1 MARVSVKQARDVDA
15 ANAYLV
21 TITDELGNVT
31 KQTVHTNDHGEGL
44 WIDGQQVLGTSQFSA
59 GSCPARAIR
68 RHFERK
74 ES

>member
-15 ANAYLV
+15 PNAYLV
-21 TITDELGNVT
+21 TITDEMGLVT
-31 KQTVHTNDHGEGL
+31 NQTVHTNAHGEGL
-44 WIDGQQVLGTSQFSA
+44 WANGKQILGTAQFSV
-59 GSCPARAIR
+59 GRDPARAIR